1 MVGNHQETRNDKI
14 KTLNEST
21 CWLNQQQMAVGYR
34 VRGVRGNQFKQWATE
49 HIPIFFLILHIM
61 SGPSPSADISA
72 VGGEGIVDRACGQ
85 ILPE

>member
-49 HIPIFFLILHIM
+49 HIPIFFFN
-61 SGPSPSADISA
+61 SSYNVRPFTVS
-72 VGGEGIVDRACGQ
+72 RYF
-85 ILPE
+85 